1 MRTVEEVRNRLFD
14 IINAPN
20 VDEKGFDAI
29 LRQFGQ
35 EVREE
40 NVAEIKNLLAY
51 TRSLDGASS
60 LQQAIDI
67 LEKIKIL

>member
-35 EVREE
+35 EVREKCAKKADPYYFAQG
-40 NVAEIKNLLAY
+40 VAKQIRSIEIL
-51 TRSLDGASS
+51 
-60 LQQAIDI
+60 
-67 LEKIKIL
+67 